1 MWSCVLFVRPSRRR
15 FIPRRKSPHVEDWF
29 VVELED
35 FLVVEGWW
43 SVKTATPAVTRK
55 TTRYL

>member
-1 MWSCVLFVRPSRRR
+1 MQ
-15 FIPRRKSPHVEDWF
+15 RRKRPQVEDCF
-29 VVELED
+29 VVEFED
-35 FLVVEGWW
+35 FFEVEGWC